1 MIKNKPLQNN
11 SGDYMP
17 GEKVLF
23 IIHESTKKR
32 IVTTVVFA
40 TLVLI
45 CLAGIFIF
53 KNIDMSI
60 AAGGGLIMA
69 FWPLS
74 DAYGRIEVTNFRIRY
89 SNFAKITAK
98 AEDVP
103 LDKLALCR
111 ELVNAPKIELLFL
124 VDDSKT
130 LQSIRHIVF
139 NKADKNAK
147 LLMQLP
153 CPKQKDLEY
162 ILEHYRKM

>member
-1 MIKNKPLQNN
+1 
-11 SGDYMP
+11 
-17 GEKVLF
+17 
-23 IIHESTKKR
+23 
-32 IVTTVVFA
+32 
-40 TLVLI
+40 
-45 CLAGIFIF
+45 
-53 KNIDMSI
+53 
-60 AAGGGLIMA
+60 MA

-103 LDKLALCR
+103 LGKLALCR

-139 NKADKNAK
+139 NKTDKNAM